1 MHEKNI
7 IFTIYEL
14 DIANGEQYSSWFLE
28 MNPKGEVPVL
38 QDGSLIIPESGQILN
53 YLENKFQ
60 GGKSILIL
68 FFNSFLMTNY
78 LFPVTPK
85 DDSKTSARIE
95 YFNKLLS
102 KVPIGAIS
110 MGSFIHPEFC
120 GTTKSPFIGPAKQ
133 TFLSKSNQ

>member
-7 IFTIYEL
+7 IFTTYEL
-14 DIANGEQYSSWFLE
+14 DIANGEQYSQWFLE

-38 QDGSLIIPESGQILN
+38 QDESLIIPESGQILN

-60 GGKSILIL
+60 EVKLI
-68 FFNSFLMTNY
+68 
-78 LFPVTPK
+78 PRDDPK
-85 DDSKTSARIE
+85 ISARIE
-95 YFNKLLS
+95 YFNKIIS

-120 GTTKSPFIGPAKQ
+120 GTTKSPFLGPAKQ
-133 TFLSKSNQ
+133 TFLSKSLFKINFN